1 MAAGG
6 PNRTGRRVFRS
17 PARSALPSLAV
28 LLLLGGCA
36 TLERQG
42 VMPEQAAPP
51 KAAPKAIGDTPEQA
65 ERKKL
70 IAAYGG
76 EYRWPKAE
84 AYLNEVLARLA
95 KASDTPTQP
104 YRVTI
109 LNSAV
114 VNAFALPS
122 GDLFVTRG
130 LLALANDTSEA
141 AAVMAHE
148 IAHVTARHA
157 FLRAEQEKTAA
168 VITQAARVIQSR
180 QKGEEVQANAAQ
192 TIAGYSRLQ
201 EFQADSIGINVIAR
215 AGYDPFGASRFLSSL
230 SRSSEMRAALIG
242 QNNSAR
248 PDILSTHPSTPER
261 IAAALQAARQIGAP
275 GLGETAR
282 PQYLAAIDG
291 IAFGDNP
298 MDGAIRGRKFIHP
311 RLGFS
316 FEAPEGYALENSSQA
331 VLGMADGGA
340 EALRFDSVRAPQG
353 KSLTDYL
360 TSGWID
366 GLLAST
372 IHPGTVNG
380 LPAVFAEARAGEWN
394 FRVAVVAFHDDFY
407 RIIFA
412 IRAMTPEASK
422 KFDESIN
429 SFRPITPEEEKL
441 AQPLHVRLVVAGAGD
456 TAATL
461 ADRMAL
467 ADRPVEQFQL
477 LNGLDG
483 PQLKAGETYKIV
495 AY

>member
-1 MAAGG
+1 VVPQHA
-6 PNRTGRRVFRS
+6 
-17 PARSALPSLAV
+17 
-28 LLLLGGCA
+28 
-36 TLERQG
+36 
-42 VMPEQAAPP
+42 AAPV
-51 KAAPKAIGDTPEQA
+51 AAPKALGDTPEQA

-70 IAAYGG
+70 IALYGG

-84 AYLNEVLARLA
+84 NYLNEVLVRLA

-130 LLALANDTSEA
+130 LLALANDTSEV

-148 IAHVTARHA
+148 IAHVTSRHA
-157 FLRAEQEKTAA
+157 YLRAEQEKTAA

-180 QKGEEVQANAAQ
+180 QKGEEVQDIAAR
-192 TIAGYSRLQ
+192 TIAGFSRQQ
-201 EFQADSIGINVIAR
+201 EFQADQIGIAVIAR
-215 AGYDPFGASRFLSSL
+215 AGYDAFGASRFLSAL
-230 SRSSEMRAALIG
+230 ARSSDMRSALIG
-242 QNNSAR
+242 QKNSDK

-275 GLGETAR
+275 GIGETAR

-291 IAFGDNP
+291 IAFGDDP
-298 MDGAIRGRKFIHP
+298 ADGAIRGRKFIHP

-316 FEAPEGYALENSSQA
+316 FEAPESYALENSAQA
-331 VLGMADGGA
+331 VLGVADGGA
-340 EALRFDSVRAPQG
+340 EALRFDSVRAPEG

-372 IHPGTVNG
+372 IRPGNVNG
-380 LPAVFAEARAGEWN
+380 LPAVFADARAGEWN
-394 FRVAVVAFHDDFY
+394 FRVAVVAFHDDLY

-412 IRAMTPEASK
+412 IRAMTPEADK

-429 SFRPITPEEEKL
+429 SFRPITPEEAKL
-441 AQPLHVRLVVAGAGD
+441 AQPLHLRLAVAAAGD
-456 TAATL
+456 NAA
-461 ADRMAL
+461 AL
-467 ADRPVEQFQL
+467 AEKMVLTDRPVQQFQL

-483 PQLKAGETYKIV
+483 DQLKAGETYKIV